1 MFFVPWFLCNKL
13 RVDLPHTLPFGRILA
28 SSLRDSLMVKQR
40 TLTPSFLVR
49 VQVPQL
55 GKRLTKVGRF
65 YFKWCVLRLRRMN

>member
-1 MFFVPWFLCNKL
+1 
-13 RVDLPHTLPFGRILA
+13 
-28 SSLRDSLMVKQR
+28 MVKQR

-65 YFKWCVLRLRRMN
+65 CFKWRVLGLRRMSEGICIQFLTLIITIYSSFTYFS